1 MWINCEER
9 GHINGGDMEDLKIGN
24 GKGKKYST
32 FLFAA
37 IAVMKWDS
45 GVCSL
50 LRRVSDLGFCEIV
63 GRIWWAEAWSFLGIQ
78 ERNTV
83 RNTMFMSSGNFDEK
97 LSKSSAKFKE
107 QRSSNCMSNLNS
119 V

>member
-9 GHINGGDMEDLKIGN
+9 GHIKGGDMEDIKDLDGDRKGL
-24 GKGKKYST
+24 GKKYST

-63 GRIWWAEAWSFLGIQ
+63 GRIWWGEALSFLGIQ

-83 RNTMFMSSGNFDEK
+83 RNTMFMSSGNLDGDF
-97 LSKSSAKFKE
+97 
-107 QRSSNCMSNLNS
+107 
-119 V
+119 